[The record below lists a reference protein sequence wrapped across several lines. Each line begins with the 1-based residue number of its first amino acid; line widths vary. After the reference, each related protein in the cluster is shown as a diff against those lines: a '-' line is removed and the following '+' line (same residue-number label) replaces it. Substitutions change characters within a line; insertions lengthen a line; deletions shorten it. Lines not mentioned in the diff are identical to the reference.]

1 MEHLLLLR
9 TDPALGLQSG
19 MYDDDFG
26 EPTADAAEL
35 QGAAVDFAVASTG
48 AGANNAEQVSCFLF
62 LGGGGF

>member
-9 TDPALGLQSG
+9 THPALDLQSG

-35 QGAAVDFAVASTG
+35 QGAAIDFAVASTG
-48 AGANNAEQVSCFLF
+48 ADANTASR
-62 LGGGGF
+62 